1 MSQLNKKPIR
11 VVIVD
16 DHSIFREG
24 LRLLIEAYGSGGPR
38 NFESGSQFEVVG
50 EAGNRT
56 DALRTVAC
64 EQPDV
69 VLLNL
74 TLQGENGLGLL
85 PELLSA
91 AKGAKVLVLTGIG
104 GAEEHYRAV
113 RLGAMGIVT
122 KGQAPEMLLCA
133 IESVC
138 AGEVWLEQ
146 AVTARIL
153 SELLVDTGTETQDPE
168 ADRIA
173 RLTTRERGII
183 ALVGDG
189 LKNKQIA
196 DRLNISEVTVR
207 HHLTSV
213 FSKLKVSDRLGLA
226 LYAYQYGLAKPPF
239 EAYGRSGKG
248 AKSNILLQVN
258 N

>member
-1 MSQLNKKPIR
+1 LSQLNKKPIR

-16 DHSIFREG
+16 DHAIFRVG
-24 LRLLIEAYGSGGPR
+24 LRLLIEAYGSGGSP
-38 NFESGSQFEVVG
+38 NLASGSQFEVVG
-50 EAGNRT
+50 EAGDRT

-69 VLLNL
+69 ILLDVI
-74 TLQGENGLGLL
+74 LQGENGLELL
-85 PELLSA
+85 PELVA
-91 AKGAKVLVLTGIG
+91 AANGAKILVLTGVSS
-104 GAEEHYRAV
+104 AEEHYRAV

-153 SELLVDTGTETQDPE
+153 SELLHDTGDERQDPE

-226 LYAYQYGLAKPPF
+226 LYAYQYGLAEPPF
-239 EAYGRSGKG
+239 EAHGRPGKG
-248 AKSNILLQVN
+248 AKSNILLQAN

>member
-1 MSQLNKKPIR
+1 M
-11 VVIVD
+11 
-16 DHSIFREG
+16 
-24 LRLLIEAYGSGGPR
+24 LIEAYGSGGSR
-38 NFESGSQFEVVG
+38 NLASNSQFEVVG
-50 EAGNRT
+50 EAGNRA
-56 DALRTVAC
+56 DALKTVAC
-64 EQPDV
+64 ELPDV
-69 VLLNL
+69 ILLDL
-74 TLQGENGLGLL
+74 ILQGENGLQLL
-85 PELLSA
+85 PELLAA
-91 AKGAKVLVLTGIG
+91 AKGSKILVLTGVSS
-104 GAEEHYRAV
+104 AEEHYRAV

-146 AVTARIL
+146 SVTARIL
-153 SELLVDTGTETQDPE
+153 SELLHDNGAEKQDPE
-168 ADRIA
+168 VDRIS

-213 FSKLKVSDRLGLA
+213 FSKLKVNDRLGLA
-226 LYAYQYGLAKPPF
+226 LYAYQYGLAKPPY
-239 EAYGRSGKG
+239 EAHGRAGKG
-248 AKSNILLQVN
+248 TKSNILLQVN

>member
-1 MSQLNKKPIR
+1 L
-11 VVIVD
+11 
-16 DHSIFREG
+16 
-24 LRLLIEAYGSGGPR
+24 A
-38 NFESGSQFEVVG
+38 
-50 EAGNRT
+50 
-56 DALRTVAC
+56 
-64 EQPDV
+64 
-69 VLLNL
+69 
-74 TLQGENGLGLL
+74 
-85 PELLSA
+85 A
-91 AKGAKVLVLTGIG
+91 AKGAKILVLTGLSSP
-104 GAEEHYRAV
+104 EEHYRAV

-122 KGQAPEMLLCA
+122 KGEAPEMLLCA

-146 AVTARIL
+146 GVTARIF
-153 SELLVDTGTETQDPE
+153 SELIHDTGTERQDPE

-226 LYAYQYGLAKPPF
+226 LYAYQFGLAKLPY
-239 EAYGRSGKG
+239 EAHGRSSKG
-248 AKSNILLQVN
+248 TKNTPLLQVN